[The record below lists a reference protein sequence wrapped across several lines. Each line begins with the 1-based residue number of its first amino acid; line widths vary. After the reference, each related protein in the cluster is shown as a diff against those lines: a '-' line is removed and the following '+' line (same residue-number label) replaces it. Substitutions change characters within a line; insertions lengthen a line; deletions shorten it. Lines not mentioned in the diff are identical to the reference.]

1 MEGARSLQRLSKV
14 LRRGITA
21 GLPPQRSR
29 PHHSRNDAP
38 PVNAILMPCEH
49 PLWPAQPFAEDETM
63 QRPLNIIDLTITEE
77 VSQDAAEVARRL
89 DKAADLVED
98 FAADAALNALDE
110 LVALAATP
118 GAAVPTRAE

>member
-1 MEGARSLQRLSKV
+1 
-14 LRRGITA
+14 
-21 GLPPQRSR
+21 
-29 PHHSRNDAP
+29 
-38 PVNAILMPCEH
+38 
-49 PLWPAQPFAEDETM
+49 M
-63 QRPLNIIDLTITEE
+63 QRPLNIIDLAITEE

-118 GAAVPTRAE
+118 GAAVPTAAALEGTRRLAAEMSQQPEILHSEVERFLAISAGRRPNRSEERTVGKECVRTGRSRW

>member
-1 MEGARSLQRLSKV
+1 
-14 LRRGITA
+14 
-21 GLPPQRSR
+21 
-29 PHHSRNDAP
+29 
-38 PVNAILMPCEH
+38 MPCEH

-63 QRPLNIIDLTITEE
+63 QRPLNIIDLAITEE

-118 GAAVPTRAE
+118 GAAVPTAAALEGKIGRASGRERVCQYV

>member
-1 MEGARSLQRLSKV
+1 MIFFFKQK
-14 LRRGITA
+14 TA
-21 GLPPQRSR
+21 YEMRISDWSSDVCSSDL
-29 PHHSRNDAP
+29 
-38 PVNAILMPCEH
+38 ILMPCEH

-63 QRPLNIIDLTITEE
+63 QRPLNIIDLAITEE

-118 GAAVPTRAE
+118 GAEIGRAHV

>member
-1 MEGARSLQRLSKV
+1 
-14 LRRGITA
+14 
-21 GLPPQRSR
+21 
-29 PHHSRNDAP
+29 
-38 PVNAILMPCEH
+38 MPCEH

-63 QRPLNIIDLTITEE
+63 QRPLNIIDLAITAA

-98 FAADAALNALDE
+98 FAADAALTALEE

-118 GAAVPTRAE
+118 GAVAPTAAPLEGTRRLAAAPSQPPETPHPENGTAAYME

>member
-1 MEGARSLQRLSKV
+1 
-14 LRRGITA
+14 
-21 GLPPQRSR
+21 
-29 PHHSRNDAP
+29 
-38 PVNAILMPCEH
+38 
-49 PLWPAQPFAEDETM
+49 M
-63 QRPLNIIDLTITEE
+63 QRPLNIIDLAITEE

-118 GAAVPTRAE
+118 GAAVPTAAALDGTRRPAAEMSQQTEILHSEVESLDRPSTRLNSSP